1 MSAPATILL
10 WTDPGKNAA
19 PAPELC
25 CYLLPGEKNPRP
37 AVLVIP
43 GGGYGCVCESTEGE
57 PIARKFNELGFHAFV
72 LHYRV
77 APHRF
82 PEPQE
87 DVLRAI
93 RLIRARAGA
102 WRVIPDRLAVC
113 GFSAGGHLA
122 ASAGTLF
129 DEISADAGDDADLQ
143 NARPDAMILCYPV
156 ISFARF
162 AHEGSARNLLGGHF
176 PQWKERLSLET
187 RVTEKTPPAFI
198 WHTAEDAAVPWR
210 NSAMMAEALY
220 DKKVPCSLHIF
231 PHGGHGM
238 LLGTGTPDVVQWPEM
253 AKRFLIRSCGF
264 SVPDSPTEF

>member
-87 DVLRAI
+87 ETPENAAPPRREV
-93 RLIRARAGA
+93 
-102 WRVIPDRLAVC
+102 PAV
-113 GFSAGGHLA
+113 A
-122 ASAGTLF
+122 
-129 DEISADAGDDADLQ
+129 
-143 NARPDAMILCYPV
+143 
-156 ISFARF
+156 
-162 AHEGSARNLLGGHF
+162 
-176 PQWKERLSLET
+176 PQSD
-187 RVTEKTPPAFI
+187 I
-198 WHTAEDAAVPWR
+198 AVH
-210 NSAMMAEALY
+210 
-220 DKKVPCSLHIF
+220 D
-231 PHGGHGM
+231 
-238 LLGTGTPDVVQWPEM
+238 TGT
-253 AKRFLIRSCGF
+253 
-264 SVPDSPTEF
+264 VPDIAAPSDMDTAGKLSQPAARQRKAIKIIVFYDDGTYQEF